1 MASIISAGTTSGT
14 ALNMAGDT
22 SGVLQ
27 LATNGSTTAVTIDA
41 SQNVGIG
48 TTSPEAP
55 LHIFR
60 SSSPYTLYRNST
72 TTDGSSIGVNSGSSD
87 MFLYNADA
95 GSIILSTNAT
105 ERMRIDS
112 SGNVLVG
119 TTSQITTGGFSP
131 KLSITN
137 AGNAAFFTTSTNASI
152 MGMQINT
159 NGGDGIKFYNAS
171 ASNVGNIT
179 INSGGTA
186 YGTTSDYRLKENI
199 APMTGALEKVSL
211 LKPVIYTWK
220 TDDSN
225 GQGFIAHE
233 LQAII
238 PDAVVGEKDAVNED
252 GSIKPQCIDTSFLVA
267 TLTAAIQEQ
276 QTIINDLKA
285 RITALEGVA

>member
-27 LATNGSTTAVTIDA
+27 LATNGSTTALTIDT

-72 TTDGSSIGVNSGSSD
+72 TTNGSSIGVNSGSSD

-112 SGNVLVG
+112 TGNVSITQTPGKYTVDISGGATSIANGGTVDFPNASGMLVVNNQNNGGVTIWLCGGGNTSAIGSVVG
-119 TTSQITTGGFSP
+119 TVGS
-131 KLSITN
+131 L
-137 AGNAAFFTTSTNASI
+137 A
-152 MGMQINT
+152 
-159 NGGDGIKFYNAS
+159 Y
-171 ASNVGNIT
+171 NVGINGYRWT
-179 INSGGTA
+179 NNSGS
-186 YGTTSDYRLKENI
+186 TTTFGFFFVR
-199 APMTGALEKVSL
+199 TRQGA
-211 LKPVIYTWK
+211 
-220 TDDSN
+220 
-225 GQGFIAHE
+225 
-233 LQAII
+233 
-238 PDAVVGEKDAVNED
+238 
-252 GSIKPQCIDTSFLVA
+252 
-267 TLTAAIQEQ
+267 
-276 QTIINDLKA
+276 
-285 RITALEGVA
+285 